1 MKKFMGNLTGKVKGF
16 VLNHSTLVA
25 AVTFA
30 FVIMDCNSTCCFLEH
45 QPELPKGCEKLKKYV

>member
-1 MKKFMGNLTGKVKGF
+1 MKKLVGNIKGF
-16 VLNHSTLVA
+16 ILRHSTLVA

-45 QPELPKGCEKLKKYV
+45 QPELPKGCEKFKKYV